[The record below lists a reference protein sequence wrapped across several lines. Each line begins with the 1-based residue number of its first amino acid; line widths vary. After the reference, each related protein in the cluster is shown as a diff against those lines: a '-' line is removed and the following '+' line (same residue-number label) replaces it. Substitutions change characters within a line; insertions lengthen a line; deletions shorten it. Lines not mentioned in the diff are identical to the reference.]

1 MIELIKALAEVKKSL
16 NPVAKDRKGQLFK
29 GAPAISWCSLEA
41 IQEYVTPLLAQNG
54 LVITHQL
61 EESGRSLKT
70 SIWHTSG
77 ESISSSFPL
86 VTNVDQKQYG
96 AQLTYAKRYQ
106 VLCLLDLPTTE
117 NKPASTVGVGFE
129 TYTTISEKQAGD
141 LVALAKSRGLTT
153 PPVVQQFCRDVTG
166 INLETVRQIPTS
178 KYQEVVRAL
187 TALEV
192 PAPTAPAPV
201 VDPNTG
207 DLVLE

>member
-29 GAPAISWCSLEA
+29 GAPAISWSSLEA

-61 EESGRSLKT
+61 EDNGHSLKT

-117 NKPASTVGVGFE
+117 NKPASVGVGFE
-129 TYTTISEKQAGD
+129 TYTTISEKQAID

-166 INLETVRQIPTS
+166 INLETVRQIPS
-178 KYQEVVRAL
+178 QKYQEVVKAL

-192 PAPTAPAPV
+192 PAPITTPV
-201 VDPNTG
+201 VDPDTG
-207 DLVLE
+207 DSH